1 MGDNNREKP
10 ALLIID
16 MVKDNFDESK
26 NLPITPLARQII
38 GPINGLISAFRKEGW
53 PIVFPTDAF
62 NKEDF
67 IFKGRMKPHSLAGTE
82 GAEIVDE
89 LDRRDDDFW
98 LPKPVFSAFFK
109 TELDKWLKERGVTLC
124 AVAGI
129 STNVCVLTTVF
140 DAISHGFNT
149 VLLEDCTAAF
159 SKSIHEQTLNAYRKN
174 PLYPLLKVAT
184 SSELVK
190 DLTEKKQKKLGHR

>member
-1 MGDNNREKP
+1 MGDNNKERP
-10 ALLIID
+10 AFLVVD
-16 MVKDNFDESK
+16 MVKDNFIESK
-26 NLPITPLARQII
+26 NLPITPFARQII
-38 GPINGLISAFRKEGW
+38 NPINWLISVFRKEGW

-62 NKEDF
+62 HKDDF

-82 GAEIVDE
+82 GAEIIDE
-89 LDRRDDDFW
+89 LDREDGDLW
-98 LPKPVFSAFFK
+98 LPKPVFSAFFG

-140 DAISHGFNT
+140 DAISYGFKA
-149 VLLEDCTAAF
+149 VLLEDCAAAF
-159 SKSIHEQTLNAYRKN
+159 SKTIHDQILNAYRKS

-190 DLTEKKQKKLGHR
+190 DLT

>member
-1 MGDNNREKP
+1 MGDHNREKP

-16 MVKDNFDESK
+16 MVKDNFEESK
-26 NLPITPLARQII
+26 NMPITPLARQII

-190 DLTEKKQKKLGHR
+190 DLTEKK

>member
-1 MGDNNREKP
+1 MGDNNKERP
-10 ALLIID
+10 AFLIVD
-16 MVKDNFDESK
+16 MVKDNFIESK
-26 NLPITPLARQII
+26 NLPITPFARKTIN
-38 GPINGLISAFRKEGW
+38 PINWLISVFRKEGW

-62 NKEDF
+62 HKDDF

-82 GAEIVDE
+82 GAEIIDE
-89 LDRRDDDFW
+89 LDREDGDLW
-98 LPKPVFSAFFK
+98 LPKPVFSAFFR
-109 TELDKWLKERGVTLC
+109 TELEKWLKERGVTLC

-140 DAISHGFNT
+140 DAISYGFKA

-159 SKSIHEQTLNAYRKN
+159 SKSIHEQILNTYRKS

-190 DLTEKKQKKLGHR
+190 DLT

>member
-1 MGDNNREKP
+1 MGEHNREKP

-16 MVKDNFDESK
+16 MVKDNFIESK

-38 GPINGLISAFRKEGW
+38 APINGLIRVFRKEGW

-62 NKEDF
+62 YKEDF

-82 GAEIVDE
+82 GAEIIDE
-89 LDRRDDDFW
+89 LDREDGDLW
-98 LPKPVFSAFFK
+98 LPKPVFSAFFR

-124 AVAGI
+124 ALAGI
-129 STNVCVLTTVF
+129 STHVCVLATVL
-140 DAISHGFNT
+140 DTISYGFKV

-159 SKSIHEQTLNAYRKN
+159 SEVIHDQTLSLYRRN
-174 PLYPLLKVAT
+174 PLYPLLRVMA
-184 SSELVK
+184 SAELVE
-190 DLTEKKQKKLGHR
+190 DLTGKK

>member
-1 MGDNNREKP
+1 MGENNRERP
-10 ALLIID
+10 ALLIVD
-16 MVKDNFDESK
+16 MVKDNFIESK
-26 NLPITPLARQII
+26 NQPITPLARQII
-38 GPINGLISAFRKEGW
+38 NPINWLISVFRKEGW

-62 NKEDF
+62 KKEDF

-82 GAEIVDE
+82 GAEIIDE
-89 LDRRDDDFW
+89 LDREDGDLW
-98 LPKPVFSAFFK
+98 LPKPVFSAFFR
-109 TELDKWLKERGVTLC
+109 TELEKWLKERGVTLC

-140 DAISHGFNT
+140 DAISYGFKS

-159 SKSIHEQTLNAYRKN
+159 SKSIHEQILNTYRKS

-190 DLTEKKQKKLGHR
+190 NLT